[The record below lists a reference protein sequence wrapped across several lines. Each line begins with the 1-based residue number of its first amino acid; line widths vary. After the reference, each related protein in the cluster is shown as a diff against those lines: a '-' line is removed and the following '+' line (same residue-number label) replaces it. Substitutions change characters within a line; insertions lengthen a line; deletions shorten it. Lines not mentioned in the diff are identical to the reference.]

1 MTLFGTWKASSSV
14 EVFLSPEAF
23 EAYLNVAGTC

>member
-1 MTLFGTWKASSSV
+1 MTRFGTWKASFSV

-23 EAYLNVAGTC
+23 EAHLSVAGTY